1 MAAQRPFPPSID
13 AAQRDLPPVRLWR
26 IHLGVHKT
34 ATTHLQ
40 ETLAAIRPQLVER
53 GVDAI
58 PHADIRALWPQLL
71 PPRSDWRRW
80 LVGPWTT
87 RRLSHAFDGL
97 RIGPETVLLSEENF
111 LGDTR
116 DAVGPR
122 PYPVLGSRLR
132 VLASLGRPADMR
144 IFLSIRR
151 MDQFLGSA
159 YAEALRF
166 FTFDAPFETLGPR
179 FAAAPPRWT
188 EVIGRIRQAAP
199 GVPLTVWRYEDYAA
213 HRNEITA
220 HLCGV
225 DPGPLPDIPRPP
237 QTQTPSD
244 AAVRAAEQVDRSLG
258 YKAHVD
264 AVARIYAA
272 APASPEVL
280 GFRPFSEAEVA
291 RFAAAYKADCQA
303 LENEG
308 LLLRF

>member
-1 MAAQRPFPPSID
+1 MAEQRPFPPSID

-40 ETLAAIRPQLVER
+40 ETLAAIRPQLAER
-53 GVDAI
+53 RVDAV
-58 PHADIRALWPQLL
+58 PNADIRPLWQQLL
-71 PPRSDWRRW
+71 PPRSNWRRW
-80 LVGPWTT
+80 LVGPWTV

-97 RIGPETVLLSEENF
+97 RIGPDTVLLSEENF
-111 LGDTR
+111 LGHTR
-116 DAVGPR
+116 DALCPR

-132 VLASLGRPADMR
+132 VLASLGRTADMR

-151 MDQFLGSA
+151 MDQFLGSV

-166 FTFDAPFETLGPR
+166 FRFDAPFEVLGPR
-179 FAAAPPRWT
+179 FAADPPRWT
-188 EVIGRIRQAAP
+188 EVIDRIRRAMP

-213 HRNEITA
+213 HRDEITT
-220 HLCGV
+220 LFCGT
-225 DPGPLPDIPRPP
+225 DPGPLPDIARPP

-244 AAVRAAEQVDRSLG
+244 AAVRAAERVDRSLG
-258 YKAHVD
+258 YKDHVD
-264 AVARIYAA
+264 AVAQIYAA
-272 APASPEVL
+272 APASPEAP
-280 GFRPFSEAEVA
+280 GFRPFSEAEAA

-308 LLLRF
+308 LLQRF